1 MRSGCAWQCDTYI
14 VEDDQRLSPSTA
26 VVADGVEDTVA
37 DNGGQELLNKQ
48 SQEDGA
54 DGGQEEV
61 VDHEQSV
68 QLEGGE
74 VLHDLT
80 ATEDDDVVGDQHSRG
95 LLEGGQGGDALNEVE
110 LAGRVSHDLLV
121 GLVEDGP

>member
-1 MRSGCAWQCDTYI
+1 MI
-14 VEDDQRLSPSTA
+14 
-26 VVADGVEDTVA
+26 ADGVEDTMA

-61 VDHEQSV
+61 VDHEQGV
-68 QLEGGE
+68 QLEGRE
-74 VLHDLT
+74 VLHNLP
-80 ATEDDDVVGDQHSRG
+80 ATEDNDVVGDQHDRG
-95 LLEGGQGGDALNEVE
+95 LLEGGHRGHALSEVE
-110 LAGRVSHDLLV
+110 LAGGVSHDLFI